1 MNRQEVP
8 GLSTQEAHGGLGS
21 VWSPGP
27 LLPAGL
33 GYGKATD
40 GKSYTSILYG
50 NGPGYALGGASRP
63 DVNDSESSECRG
75 GCVGG
80 GTPAGNSRE
89 GEPDPRPP

>member
-1 MNRQEVP
+1 MA
-8 GLSTQEAHGGLGS
+8 GLSAQEAHGRLGS
-21 VWSPGP
+21 ACSPEP

-33 GYGKATD
+33 GFDKAAD

-50 NGPGYALGGASRP
+50 NGPGYVLVGASRP
-63 DVNDSESSECRG
+63 DVNKTESSECRG

-89 GEPDPRPP
+89 GDPPPRMP